1 MKTPTTLIALVLPLS
16 LVGCPGSSKTP
27 NAPSGLALEG
37 SGSGGGGESKDESA
51 DESADGYG
59 RGSLSG
65 SASASIGA
73 PGGLMRGSIQP
84 DPKSSCVAVSQR
96 QRECTDSFIPE
107 LVDARIRLDLP
118 EGIAKRAKT
127 EGRDAI
133 IAEALSEWSS
143 SSLDEA
149 IEFNCEELVE
159 STDPEELEPI
169 LVGGEDCL
177 GESDCAVFAEC
188 IVPVLEGQL
197 E

>member
-16 LVGCPGSSKTP
+16 LVGCPGSSKP
-27 NAPSGLALEG
+27 PSSSGGLALEG
-37 SGSGGGGESKDESA
+37 SGSGGGGSAEGSEESEDES
-51 DESADGYG
+51 EGG
-59 RGSLSG
+59 RGSARG
-65 SASASIGA
+65 SAAGKIGG
-73 PGGLMRGSIQP
+73 PGSMMESFTQP
-84 DPKSSCVAVSQR
+84 DPKSSCVAVSRR

-107 LVDARIRLDLP
+107 LVDARIRLNLP
-118 EGIAKRAKT
+118 DGIAKRAKT

-149 IEFNCEELVE
+149 IELKCEELVE